1 MAYVVVQ
8 DKLTIVKDEIWHLER
23 LLNEAYT
30 RQRTILKRQGVQ
42 GWYDWILE
50 WLGY

>member
-23 LLNEAYT
+23 LLNEAYA
-30 RQRTILKRQGVQ
+30 RRRNILKREGIQ

-50 WLGY
+50 WFGY